1 MCNICYLKTENYLTL
16 EHLRGRHLDIELHK
30 PHLSEESVTFYLYN
44 LSGQIVGYQQY
55 NWKVLNKKVNDPKL
69 SRYFTLVKQPT
80 IAVWGLESFYLRNDV
95 LFLTEGVF
103 DAARLTYLGFP
114 AIALLSCDPKKDTRN
129 WLRMLNRRV
138 IAVCDNDANGSGRKL
153 AKFGGE
159 AYFLESKDLGDS
171 TDEEVGSFLFNLGFV
186 L

>member
-1 MCNICYLKTENYLTL
+1 MTVEENLRSRYLN
-16 EHLRGRHLDIELHK
+16 LDLHR
-30 PHLSEESVTFYLYN
+30 PIIDEVEGIATFYLWN
-44 LSGQIVGYQQY
+44 FSGQMVGYQQY
-55 NWKVLNKKVNDPKL
+55 RPFVLEKKTNDPRS
-69 SRYFTLVKQPT
+69 SRYFTCVKQPT
-80 IAVWGLESFYLRNDV
+80 IAVWGLESFYLRDDV

-103 DAARLTYLGFP
+103 DAARLTYLGYP
-114 AIALLSCDPKKDTRN
+114 ALALLSCDPKRDTKN

-153 AKFGGE
+153 ARFGDE

-171 TDEEVGSFLFNLGFV
+171 TDAEVESFLFNLGFV

>member
-1 MCNICYLKTENYLTL
+1 MKVRQNL
-16 EHLRGRHLDIELHK
+16 ESRHLDIQLHR
-30 PHLSEESVTFYLYN
+30 PVIDEVESIATFYLWN
-44 LSGQIVGYQQY
+44 FSGQMVGYQQY
-55 NWKVLNKKVNDPKL
+55 RPFVLEKKTNDPRS

-129 WLRMLNRRV
+129 WLMMLNRRV
-138 IAVCDNDANGSGRKL
+138 IAVCDNDANGSGKKL
-153 AKFGGE
+153 AKFGNE

-171 TDEEVGSFLFNLGFV
+171 TDDEVGDFLFKLGFV